1 MRGRLHRMIKTLFR
15 TRYSMID
22 GTYLNNAGDAERLQP
37 HHIGLAAMLIFVAM
51 FEGYDVSLTAVVL
64 PYAEKTFRAGTAM
77 IGNALA
83 VIAMGS
89 IAAWLVVRLAD
100 RYGRRPIL
108 LAASTGFGL
117 TSLATI
123 LVPNLAAYVVIQ
135 FVGRCLMVTEIA
147 IAYVVLSESLPAQSR
162 GRVNGIFG
170 SFGSFGAALPFF
182 LIKPAL
188 GTALGWKLLF
198 VVGAAPLLAVPFLL
212 VWLRETPAFLRA
224 QQAKVPRLT
233 PGGELRELTS
243 PGLRKRFAAMASLW
257 FIINFASAS
266 AGLFFTL
273 YAVHERHWAPTD
285 FLHIAPAVMAGV
297 FSGNIITGFL
307 MDLLGRRLTIT
318 IMLVAL
324 GCLTQIGYT
333 ATGWWTVAASW
344 VGIQSAM
351 GMWAAAFTMTA
362 ELFPTHLRG
371 AANGWCN
378 SLVGRWGFVIA
389 PAIIGALSR
398 GTGSISSAV
407 FMLGFVAYLGVP
419 IVWLF
424 IPETR
429 AAQLAKTP

>member
-1 MRGRLHRMIKTLFR
+1 
-15 TRYSMID
+15 MID
-22 GTYLNNAGDAERLQP
+22 GTTSNAAGDAEQLQP
-37 HHIGLAAMLIFVAM
+37 RHIGLAALLTFIALC
-51 FEGYDVSLTAVVL
+51 EGYDVSLTSVVL
-64 PYAEKTFRAGTAM
+64 PYAEKTFRAGTSM

-83 VIAMGS
+83 VIGMGS
-89 IAAWLVVRLAD
+89 IAAWLIVRLAD
-100 RYGRRPIL
+100 KYGRRPIL
-108 LAASTGFGL
+108 LVASTGFGL

-123 LVPNLAAYVVIQ
+123 LVPNLDAYVMIQ
-135 FVGRCLMVTEIA
+135 FVGRALMVTEIA
-147 IAYVVLSESLPAQSR
+147 IAYVVLSESLPARSR

-182 LIKPAL
+182 LLKPAL

-212 VWLRETPAFLRA
+212 VWLQETPAYLRA
-224 QQAKVPRLT
+224 QRANAPRLT
-233 PGGELRELTS
+233 PGGEWRELTG
-243 PGLRKRFAAMASLW
+243 PDLRKKFTAMACLW

-266 AGLFFTL
+266 AALFFTL
-273 YAVHERHWAPTD
+273 YAVHERHWTTTD
-285 FLHIAPAVMAGV
+285 FLHIAPAVMAGA
-297 FSGNIITGFL
+297 FFGYIATGL
-307 MDLLGRRLTIT
+307 LLDLLGRRLTIT
-318 IMLVAL
+318 LLLVMV
-324 GCLTQIGYT
+324 GGLTQLCYT
-333 ATGWWTVAASW
+333 ATGWWTVAAAW
-344 VGIQSAM
+344 VGIQATL
-351 GMWAAAFTMTA
+351 GIWVAGFTMTA

-407 FMLGFVAYLGVP
+407 FLLGFVAYLGVP

-429 AAQLAKTP
+429 GAQLAKTP